1 MGLFDRVRKLRES
14 LDLPC
19 PGSFEALHREA
30 KSVLAS
36 PQYLF
41 EGAKIE
47 LQSNLSPNFQVTH
60 LMNFASQANPNQYIF
75 GAVYAGARSLL
86 QGQIDTDGSL
96 FARAHYNWKNPPPPP
111 MFTDIYEQAEYM
123 SRPQPQSTTKF
134 VAQLSTDDGNSVINL
149 EHDHIGK
156 DYAVNFKLFN
166 PNIVDKPPKYAEP
179 IPDNKHLF
187 GNSKNTSTTGIFIAS
202 FLKSINKNLTL
213 GAEYLLQ
220 KQTPEMEES
229 NISFVARY
237 AGRFNEHFTRMSESV
252 KAYPPRPNIPQP
264 PPFIPKYV
272 LTATYQPANG
282 VFNASYYYK
291 LNHRLEM
298 ATELQ
303 ALVGPRKE
311 ALCTAGFKLDTHY
324 ATIRGIV
331 DSKGKVGTVLE
342 ERLAPGFAFTLSG
355 EMDYS
360 KGQGGVGKLGFG
372 FSLEA

>member
-1 MGLFDRVRKLRES
+1 MGLFDRVKKIRES

-19 PGSFEALHREA
+19 PGSFESLHREA

-47 LQSNLSPNFQVTH
+47 LQSNLSPNFQVSH
-60 LMNFASQANPNQYIF
+60 IMNFASQANPNQYIF
-75 GAVYAGARSLL
+75 GAVYAGARHIL
-86 QGQIDTDGSL
+86 QSQIDTDGNL
-96 FARAHYNWKNPPPPP
+96 FARAHYNWKTPPPPP
-111 MFTDIYEQAEYM
+111 VFTDVYEQAAYM
-123 SRPQPQSTTKF
+123 ALPKPQSTTKF
-134 VAQLSTDDGNSVINL
+134 VAQLSTDVANSVVTL
-149 EHDHIGK
+149 EHDHVGK
-156 DYAVNFKLFN
+156 DYAVNVKLFN
-166 PNIVDKPPKYAEP
+166 PNIVDKPPSYAEP

-202 FLKSINKNLTL
+202 FLKSINKNLTV

-237 AGRFNEHFTRMSESV
+237 AGTFENHFARMRESV
-252 KAYPPRPNIPQP
+252 KAYPPRPNIPPP
-264 PPFIPKYV
+264 PPFIPRYV
-272 LTATYQPANG
+272 FTATYQPANA
-282 VFNASYYYK
+282 VVNASYYYK

-303 ALVGPRKE
+303 ALLGPRKE
-311 ALCTAGFKLDTHY
+311 AICTAGFKLDTHY

-331 DSKGKVGTVLE
+331 DSNGKVGTVLE

>member
-1 MGLFDRVRKLRES
+1 MGLFDRIRKIREN

-19 PGSFEALHREA
+19 PGSFESLHREA

-60 LMNFASQANPNQYIF
+60 LMSFASQANPNQYIF
-75 GAVYAGARSLL
+75 GAVYGGARSLL

-96 FARAHYNWKNPPPPP
+96 FARAHFNWKNPPPPP
-111 MFTDIYEQAEYM
+111 LFHTIYEQAEFI
-123 SRPQPQSTTKF
+123 SRPHPQSTTKF
-134 VAQLSTDDGNSVINL
+134 VAQLSTDDGHSVINL
-149 EHDHIGK
+149 EHDHVGK
-156 DYAVNFKLFN
+156 DYAINVKLFN
-166 PNIVDKPPKYAEP
+166 PNIVDNPP
-179 IPDNKHLF
+179 N
-187 GNSKNTSTTGIFIAS
+187 KNTSTTGIFIAS
-202 FLKSINKNLTL
+202 FLKSITKHLTV

-237 AGRFNEHFTRMSESV
+237 QGRFNEHFNR
-252 KAYPPRPNIPQP
+252 I
-264 PPFIPKYV
+264 YV
-272 LTATYQPANG
+272 FTATYQPANG
-282 VFNASYYYK
+282 VFNASYFYK

-303 ALVGPRKE
+303 ALVNGRKE

-324 ATIRGIV
+324 ATIRGII
-331 DSKGKVGTVLE
+331 DSKGKIGTVLE
-342 ERLAPGFAFTLSG
+342 EKLAPGFNFTVSINIDFILII
-355 EMDYS
+355 
-360 KGQGGVGKLGFG
+360 GKKNK
-372 FSLEA
+372 

>member
-1 MGLFDRVRKLRES
+1 
-14 LDLPC
+14 
-19 PGSFEALHREA
+19 
-30 KSVLAS
+30 
-36 PQYLF
+36 
-41 EGAKIE
+41 
-47 LQSNLSPNFQVTH
+47 
-60 LMNFASQANPNQYIF
+60 
-75 GAVYAGARSLL
+75 
-86 QGQIDTDGSL
+86 
-96 FARAHYNWKNPPPPP
+96 
-111 MFTDIYEQAEYM
+111 MFTDVYEQAEYM

-149 EHDHIGK
+149 EHEHIGK
-156 DYAVNFKLFN
+156 DYAVNVKLFN
-166 PNIVDKPPKYAEP
+166 PNIVDNPPKYAEP

-237 AGRFNEHFTRMSESV
+237 AGRFNEHFARMSESV

-331 DSKGKVGTVLE
+331 DSKGKIGTVLE
-342 ERLAPGFAFTLSG
+342 ERLAPGFAFT
-355 EMDYS
+355 
-360 KGQGGVGKLGFG
+360 VGFIKIIKIIIIKIIKDFKYIYI
-372 FSLEA
+372 